1 MTITVLFPHSSST
14 QLAQV
19 QHPFFLVSIGTPG
32 SSPNQDKALV
42 RLEVGHS
49 GQSFDKQWTITVNN
63 AQEATV
69 LLVTKDSGS
78 FLVWP
83 TAVLLILSLCITFY
97 FPQRRIWIRIEGE
110 HIQMAALREHFT
122 NIRTDLLG
130 ISRQAAQTDIPLTA
144 IPN

>member
-1 MTITVLFPHSSST
+1 
-14 QLAQV
+14 V

-32 SSPNQDKALV
+32 SPPNQDKAVV
-42 RLEVGHS
+42 RLQVGHS
-49 GQSFDKQWTITVNN
+49 GQSVDKQWTITVNN